1 MMKHL
6 FNYFLSGLLLVLA
19 VTATYLVLSYAIV
32 AIDGIIPAP
41 IPGVGL
47 LVVLSI
53 ITFLG
58 YLGRNVIAKPI
69 LNFIIGIIEKAP
81 VINIIYKSTRE
92 LAEAFLGTDRKLDKP
107 VLFDVYD
114 NETYR
119 VGFITQESMSHLGLN
134 DYVGVYVPHSYNFSG
149 NFFMVKRSRTKA
161 LKISSTE
168 AMRFAV
174 TGGIVNLAPSA
185 NTQAQL

>member
-1 MMKHL
+1 MIKHL
-6 FNYFLSGLLLVLA
+6 FNYFLNGLLLVLPVA
-19 VTATYLVLSYAIV
+19 ATYFVLSYAIV
-32 AIDGIIPAP
+32 AIDGIIPTP
-41 IPGVGL
+41 IPGMGL
-47 LVVLSI
+47 LVVVTA

-58 YLGRNVIAKPI
+58 YLGRNVLAKPI
-69 LNFIIGIIEKAP
+69 LNFIIGVIEKTP

-92 LAEAFLGTDRKLDKP
+92 FAEAFLGTERKLDKP

-119 VGFITQESMSHLGLN
+119 VGFITQESMSHLGLK
-134 DYVGVYVPHSYNFSG
+134 DFVGIYVPHSYNFSG

-161 LKISSTE
+161 LNISSSD

-174 TGGIVNLAPSA
+174 TGGVVNLKV
-185 NTQAQL
+185 

>member
-1 MMKHL
+1 MMKQL
-6 FNYFLSGLLLVLA
+6 FNYFLNGLLLVLPVA
-19 VTATYLVLSYAIV
+19 ATYLVLSYGIV
-32 AIDGIIPAP
+32 AIDGIIPIP

-47 LVVLSI
+47 LVVLTI
-53 ITFLG
+53 ITSLG

-92 LAEAFLGTDRKLDKP
+92 FAEAFLGTNRKLDKP

-119 VGFITQESMSHLGLN
+119 VGFITQESMSHMGLP

-149 NFFMVKRSRTKA
+149 NFFMVKRTRTQA
-161 LKISSTE
+161 LKISSSE

-174 TGGIVNLAPSA
+174 TGGVVNLTPNS
-185 NTQAQL
+185 NTETKL